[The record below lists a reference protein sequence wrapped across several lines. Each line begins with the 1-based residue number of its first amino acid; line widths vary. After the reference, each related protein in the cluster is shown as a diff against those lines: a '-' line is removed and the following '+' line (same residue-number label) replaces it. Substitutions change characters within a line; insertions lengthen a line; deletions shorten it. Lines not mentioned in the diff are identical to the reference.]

1 MPRVPVADTLPGA
14 LTLDTLPAL
23 LGRSTALC
31 SAGTLDLSGVTRA
44 DSAGLAFLLWL
55 QRQATAEGRPL
66 CFAGAPAQLRGLA
79 DFLGL
84 RSLLSLDTTDV

>member
-1 MPRVPVADTLPGA
+1 MPRAPVAEALQGA

-23 LGRSTALC
+23 LGRRAALC
-31 SAGTLDLSGVTRA
+31 ATATLDLSGVTRA

-55 QRQATAEGRPL
+55 QRHATAEGRPL
-66 CFAGAPAQLRGLA
+66 RFAGASAQLRGLA

-84 RSLLSLDTTDV
+84 RALLRLDTPDA